1 MNAKQVKFAE
11 LYYSSG
17 NATQSAIQAGYSSKT
32 AYSQG
37 QRLLKN
43 VEIREYLQQLTE
55 QGHNDRMLSAMER
68 QELLSEIA
76 KSSDYPVAVRI
87 RAIDVLNKMTGEYII
102 KTETTVETTS
112 KLAAVFAQLTTDEL
126 RALAEYE

>member
-1 MNAKQVKFAE
+1 M
-11 LYYSSG
+11 
-17 NATQSAIQAGYSSKT
+17 
-32 AYSQG
+32 
-37 QRLLKN
+37 KN